1 MTEQEFRA
9 FLVAVERFDAR
20 HTASPEAARKAL
32 QDEGVL
38 TAQGEIAEPY
48 ANIPRP
54 PAVD

>member
-1 MTEQEFRA
+1 
-9 FLVAVERFDAR
+9 LVAVERFDAR